1 MGSIFRRVGRWL
13 RRIFWM
19 AARLPLAV
27 VLSAG
32 LAGGA
37 VKPIRPDHVAIYIRW
52 STDDQAT
59 GTTLEVQREAC
70 EYYLKSQGWQVRED
84 MIFVDDGYSGGSLD
98 RPGIRKLRQRVKRGD
113 VDCVVVLKIDR
124 LSRNIVDAVELVLR
138 EWKDLCHLKS
148 AREPIDTQTDLGR
161 MIFGILAMFAD
172 YERAQIR
179 DRTQSG
185 KEKKIKNGEQMH
197 AKPGYGLMLH
207 PTEKGKWIEHPE
219 HANQVR
225 RVFQWAHEG
234 HSANQICRM
243 LNAEGIPSPRGKQW
257 SVRAVLW
264 VLKNR
269 AYIGEAIYG
278 RTSLK
283 PLDEREASLLEPVGT
298 SAAASAGTLAAR
310 QPRKKRVRVQHETP
324 KFQGKTDAVTPLVSE
339 AVFEAVQDRL
349 REKQWQRES
358 MGSRGISSPYLLVGL
373 AQCSC
378 GGALVH
384 KVQMGKR
391 NRERG
396 VEYRHYICH
405 KSRQGVCTAN
415 GHIPAPAAEEII
427 ETMFLNLYG
436 IKDLREDRFVASLE
450 AVDLERR
457 ALAGS
462 LAEAERELKR
472 LEEERLGLL
481 RGARSGK
488 VSLDDLRDLLE
499 SVDADKQVKL
509 AQVQAVEARLGEVDV
524 KQRALHATLSS
535 LDATQR
541 WNTLQ
546 PWEKRQL
553 IRMVLTDRITISKPK
568 GNHSVSVEIPWAF

>member
-1 MGSIFRRVGRWL
+1 MGTE
-13 RRIFWM
+13 
-19 AARLPLAV
+19 
-27 VLSAG
+27 
-32 LAGGA
+32 A

-70 EYYLKSQGWQVRED
+70 EFYLRSQGWQVRED
-84 MIFVDDGYSGGSLD
+84 LIYVDDGYSGGSLD
-98 RPGIRKLRQRVKRGD
+98 RPGIKKLRQRVKRGD

-138 EWKDLCHLKS
+138 EWKELCHLKS

-179 DRTQSG
+179 DRTQGG
-185 KEKKIKNGEQMH
+185 KEKKIKSGEQMH
-197 AKPGYGLMLH
+197 ATPAYGLMLH
-207 PTEKGKWIEHPE
+207 PTEKGRWIEHPE

-225 RVFQWAHEG
+225 RMFQWAHEG

-269 AYIGEAIYG
+269 AYIGEAVYG

-283 PLDEREASLLEPVGT
+283 PLDDREAASLEPVST
-298 SAAASAGTLAAR
+298 TAAGTLAAR
-310 QPRKKRVRVQHETP
+310 QPRKKRIRVQHETP
-324 KFQGKTDAVTPLVSE
+324 KFQGKTDAVTPLISE
-339 AVFEAVQDRL
+339 SVFEAVQDRL

-384 KVQMGKR
+384 KVQMGRR

-405 KSRQGVCTAN
+405 KSRQGTCQEN
-415 GHIPAPAAEEII
+415 GHIPASAVEAII
-427 ETMFLNLYG
+427 EALFLNLFG
-436 IKDLREDRFVASLE
+436 LKAVREDRFVAGLE
-450 AVDLERR
+450 AVDLERS
-457 ALAGS
+457 ALAGT

-481 RGARSGK
+481 REARSGK
-488 VSLDDLRDLLE
+488 VALEDLRELLQ
-499 SVDADKQVKL
+499 SVDADKQAKL
-509 AQVQAVEARLGEVDV
+509 AQVQAIEARLGEVDL
-524 KQRALHATLSS
+524 KLRALCATLNS

-541 WNTLQ
+541 WHTLQ

-553 IRMVLTDRITISKPK
+553 IRMVISERVMICKPK
-568 GNHSVSVEIPWAF
+568 GNHPVLVDISWAF